1 MCAINEDHMRYGYSD
16 VRLDR
21 QSFCHVGPFFALD
34 PPNNPKNQN
43 FEKMKKKPREDI
55 IILHVFQEL

>member
-1 MCAINEDHMRYGYSD
+1 MCATNEDYMRYGFSD
-16 VRLDR
+16 IGLDR

-43 FEKMKKKPREDI
+43 FEKMKKTPRRYHPFT
-55 IILHVFQEL
+55 HVFQKL

>member
-1 MCAINEDHMRYGYSD
+1 MRYGFSN

-21 QSFCHVGPFFALD
+21 QSFCRVGPFFALD

-43 FEKMKKKPREDI
+43 FEKIKKEKNPEKISSFYTCSKNYD
-55 IILHVFQEL
+55 QMM